1 MFSVRHFVQATIIL
15 IPFLLAVTLQ
25 EKGGNPGY
33 DDWLAGIIVIGGF
46 ALIAG
51 FVGAWLNRRNRNPR
65 N

>member
-1 MFSVRHFVQATIIL
+1 MFSIRHFVQAVIL
-15 IPFLLAVTLQ
+15 LLPFLFLVTLQ

-33 DDWLAGIIVIGGF
+33 DDWLAAAIVIGGF

-51 FVGAWLNRRNRNPR
+51 FAGAWSRRHNRDPR